1 MWQSSCAGDARKASG
16 SSWSF
21 IEGAKFAHFHWTPMD
36 KLHHMPCDP
45 GIVDMQ
51 LSPDSISV
59 LADGT
64 LVLWTSQGQE

>member
-1 MWQSSCAGDARKASG
+1 MSQSRYAGDARKASG
-16 SSWSF
+16 SSWPF
-21 IEGAKFAHFHWTPMD
+21 IEGANFAYFHWAPMD

-64 LVLWTSQGQE
+64 LVLWASQGQE

>member
-1 MWQSSCAGDARKASG
+1 MWQSRYAGDARKASG

-21 IEGAKFAHFHWTPMD
+21 IEGAKFVHFHWAPMD

-64 LVLWTSQGQE
+64 LVL

>member
-1 MWQSSCAGDARKASG
+1 MWQSRYAGDARTASG
-16 SSWSF
+16 NSGSF
-21 IEGAKFAHFHWTPMD
+21 IVGAKFVHFHWTPMD

-59 LADGT
+59 LAVGT
-64 LVLWTSQGQE
+64 LVL

>member
-1 MWQSSCAGDARKASG
+1 MWQSSCAGDTRTASG

-21 IEGAKFAHFHWTPMD
+21 IEGAKFAHFHWAPMD
-36 KLHHMPCDP
+36 KLHHMPCGP

-64 LVLWTSQGQE
+64 LVL

>member
-1 MWQSSCAGDARKASG
+1 MSQPSCAGDTRTASG
-16 SSWSF
+16 NSGSF

-59 LADGT
+59 LADGA
-64 LVLWTSQGQE
+64 LVL

>member
-1 MWQSSCAGDARKASG
+1 MSQSRCAGDARKASV

-45 GIVDMQ
+45 GIMNMQ

-59 LADGT
+59 LADGA
-64 LVLWTSQGQE
+64 LVL